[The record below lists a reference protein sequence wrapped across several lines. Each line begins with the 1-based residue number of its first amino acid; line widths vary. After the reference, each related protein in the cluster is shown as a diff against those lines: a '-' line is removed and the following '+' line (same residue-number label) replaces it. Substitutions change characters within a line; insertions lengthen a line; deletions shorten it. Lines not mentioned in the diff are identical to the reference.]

1 MLRLRDVSVNINQFY
16 FMEVV
21 YLAGFQKAKREQVW
35 IKVLLTGASGCG
47 KSYSALRL
55 AKGIAGKCGSAIA
68 YIGTEGSRNK
78 YYADEFD
85 YDLLELEEPFTCE
98 KYMEA
103 IEAAID
109 SGYKV
114 LIIDS
119 MTHEWKWLNDTHQKM
134 PGNGINNWG
143 KLKPRHNNFMEKVL
157 FSPIHIIATARG
169 KDNWVMEEKNG
180 KQVPKK
186 VGMGAQQD
194 KDISYEYTVSLM
206 IEQDT
211 HVASAD
217 KDNTHL
223 FDGRY
228 DVITEKDGEKLFE
241 WANKGDAPA
250 PKLDKPTY
258 TETNVTADDI
268 LPEIKKEI
276 ITMCTQLGGTHNA
289 DLMATL
295 KEYTANGNPNAIK
308 DVDKAKEC
316 LEKVKGIKPVE

>member
-1 MLRLRDVSVNINQFY
+1 M
-16 FMEVV
+16 
-21 YLAGFQKAKREQVW
+21 AGFQKAKREQVW

-55 AKGIAGKCGSAIA
+55 AKGIAGKCGSSIA

-78 YYADEFD
+78 YYADGFD

-103 IEAAID
+103 IDAAID

-157 FSPIHIIATARG
+157 FSPIHVIATARA

-180 KQVPKK
+180 KQIPKK

-211 HVASAD
+211 HVAASD

-228 DVITEKDGEKLFE
+228 DMLTEKDGEKLFD
-241 WANKGDAPA
+241 WANKGDKPA
-250 PKLDKPTY
+250 PKPEKPTY
-258 TETNVTADDI
+258 SEVEVDEEE
-268 LPEIKKEI
+268 LLKEVKKEI
-276 ITMCTQLGGTHNA
+276 IGLCSELGGTKNA
-289 DLMATL
+289 DLMNTL
-295 KEYTANGNPNAIK
+295 KEYTSNGNPNAIK
-308 DVDKAKEC
+308 SLDKAKEC
-316 LEKVKGIKPVE
+316 LEKVKGVKPVEE